1 MTDTTGNTSYDSV
14 KTGSDDE
21 YCKKVL
27 TLKKSPAKCGMY
39 TFNDG
44 SRYIG
49 DFDNDGVKC
58 GKGHMEAPN
67 GSTYEGQF
75 QKGLPNGLGVMRFPD
90 SSRYEGEFMQGWFHG
105 HGIYTTIDG
114 TKFEG
119 EFRGGRLWG
128 KGLLSYSDGSP
139 GTEGYFQDVRFSRE
153 CSAVEDIKKARK
165 VAAMARSFC
174 ETMEM

>member
-14 KTGSDDE
+14 KTGSDDD
-21 YCKKVL
+21 YCKKVKKLPNKLCNSFPVLKKCNSFEVL

-119 EFRGGRLWG
+119 
-128 KGLLSYSDGSP
+128 KP
-139 GTEGYFQDVRFSRE
+139 
-153 CSAVEDIKKARK
+153 
-165 VAAMARSFC
+165 
-174 ETMEM
+174 